1 MPEAS
6 DALYDLVYVPTTDDG
21 RRFTQDSPILAN
33 VWLQFVANRS
43 LEARVRLL
51 LTPDNQADL
60 SVVIPTLR
68 AVLQLDDAGESAP
81 IGIESQILVKVNFR
95 QLLLLLQLTGWWQKQ
110 MARLRDMPDHNVEGW
125 LAEFVSSLAAQASP
139 AVRRPGRPMDASI
152 WPMRGLL
159 SLFRTAAGVA
169 WAVRHDGLPPVTL
182 DEWREALRDLRELQQ
197 ADLTGDLPP
206 ERRSLIWRISLDRPV
221 SMTIAKSCATVKG
234 DAARRLFDRSGR
246 GITWAVIDGGIDAT
260 HPAFGSYASGAVAD
274 NIAIDPA
281 TSRVRRTFDFTRLE
295 PLLSSVGNVTF
306 ANSVFANLPFDEA
319 ERLKGDLR
327 ERLQSG
333 KLLDWATL
341 VPFLEIPHA
350 HYELPKLDHGT
361 HVAGILGSN
370 WPLPEEKRRL
380 LDVDEQGELIG
391 MCPDIDL
398 IDIRVFST
406 DDDTFEFQVI
416 AALQFVRWLNAGRTK
431 RVVHGAN
438 LSLSLPHDV
447 RSYGCGKT
455 PVCEEVDRLVESG
468 RVVVVVAAGN
478 AGYSEHLV
486 RTAGFQSYSSATIT
500 DPGNAELAIT
510 VGSVHRTMPHAY
522 GVSYFSS
529 RGPTGDG
536 RLKPDLVAPGEK
548 ITAPV
553 PGCSAAALDGTSM
566 AAPHVSGVAALL
578 LARRPELIDR
588 PREVKRLLCQH
599 ATPLGRERYYE
610 GCGLVDALRT
620 LQAE

>member
-1 MPEAS
+1 VAAPSE
-6 DALYDLVYVPTTDDG
+6 ALYELVYLPGTNDG
-21 RRFTQDSPILAN
+21 QRFTQDTPVLAN
-33 VWLQFVANRS
+33 VWLEFVANGS
-43 LEARVRLL
+43 LVKPIRLL
-51 LTPDNQADL
+51 LTPDNRAELDL
-60 SVVIPTLR
+60 IIPTLR
-68 AVLQLDDAGESAP
+68 RMLDLEEAGESTP
-81 IGIESQILVKVNFR
+81 IGIESQILVKVDFR
-95 QLLLLLQLTGWWQKQ
+95 QLLLLLQLTGWWQNQ
-110 MARLRDMPDHNVEGW
+110 MARLRDLPERNLDAW
-125 LAEFVSSLAAQASP
+125 LAEFVRSLSGMT
-139 AVRRPGRPMDASI
+139 VSKGRSPGRPLDASL

-159 SLFRTAAGVA
+159 NLFRTAAGIA
-169 WAVRHDGLPPVTL
+169 WAVEHEGDPPKSVE
-182 DEWREALRDLRELQQ
+182 EWLEALARMRELRP
-197 ADLTGDLPP
+197 ADHSNLIPDG
-206 ERRSLIWRISLDRPV
+206 RRALIWRISLDRPV

-234 DAARRLFDRSGR
+234 DAARRLFDRSGQ
-246 GITWAVIDGGIDAT
+246 GITWAVIDGGVDAT
-260 HPAFGSYASGAVAD
+260 HPAFGAYQPGALAD
-274 NIAIDPA
+274 NRPIDPA

-295 PLLSSVGNVTF
+295 PLLTGLGRVKF
-306 ANSVFANLPFDEA
+306 ANSVFAKLPFEES
-319 ERLKGDLR
+319 ERLMGDLR
-327 ERLQSG
+327 QRLQTG
-333 KLLDWATL
+333 KLLDWSTL
-341 VPFLEIPHA
+341 SPFLEVPHT

-361 HVAGILGSN
+361 HVAGILGAN
-370 WPLPEEKRRL
+370 WPLPPEKRRQ

-398 IDIRVFST
+398 VDIRVFSP

-431 RVVHGAN
+431 RVVHGVN

-447 RSYGCGKT
+447 RNYGCGRT

-486 RTAGFQSYSSATIT
+486 RTTGFQSYSSATIT

-553 PGCSAAALDGTSM
+553 PGCSAAVLDGTSM
-566 AAPHVSGVAALL
+566 AAPHVSGAAALL

-588 PREVKRLLCQH
+588 PREVKRLLCKH

-610 GCGLVDALRT
+610 GCGLVDALRA